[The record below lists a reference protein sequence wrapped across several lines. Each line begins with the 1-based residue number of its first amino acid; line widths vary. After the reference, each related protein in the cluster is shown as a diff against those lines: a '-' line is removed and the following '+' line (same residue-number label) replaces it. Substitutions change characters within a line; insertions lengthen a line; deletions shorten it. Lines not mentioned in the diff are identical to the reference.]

1 MTFEEWR
8 KEYQNAGFHL
18 PANHY
23 STAKDAWDAANR
35 AARKECAEI
44 CDAYAKHNS
53 MHRQHAEAA
62 ADCAD
67 EIRESIK

>member
-1 MTFEEWR
+1 MTFEEWYDSR
-8 KEYQNAGFHL
+8 PVGDPYCRDFAERVWNA
-18 PANHY
+18 A
-23 STAKDAWDAANR
+23 DR
-35 AARKECAEI
+35 AAREECAEI

-67 EIRESIK
+67 EIREAIK